1 MRKHLRG
8 HWALATL
15 LAGCGSSSSPDLGF
29 GLGPDSGPPADT
41 GMASNDSGRTQDSG
55 GMAFDSGMMTPDTGM
70 SLPDAGM
77 MMADSGMPHDAGMM
91 SGAIPD
97 PGTGHGVDGDFA
109 DVEPNDTPSQATPLG
124 IAASSTVRVWVT
136 NNSIGG
142 SDTADYFVF
151 KSGAAAG
158 TFSFDMCFSGSIGG
172 LTATL
177 WTVSNGQMVT
187 PPVGTWM
194 SAGTCVVSSGMGA
207 PLAANTTYLF
217 GVTATGGA
225 GMYTA

>member
-1 MRKHLRG
+1 MKKHLHG
-8 HWALATL
+8 ALAVL

-29 GLGPDSGPPADT
+29 GIGQDSGLFADT
-41 GMASNDSGRTQDSG
+41 GMASNDSGGGPVDSG
-55 GMAFDSGMMTPDTGM
+55 GMAVDSGMTTEDSGMRMPDSGMT
-70 SLPDAGM
+70 
-77 MMADSGMPHDAGMM
+77 MADSGMPLDAGMM

-97 PGTGHGVDGDFA
+97 PGTGNGVDNNFGDI
-109 DVEPNDTPSQATPLG
+109 EPNDTPSQATPLG

-142 SDTADYFVF
+142 SDVADYFVF
-151 KSGAAAG
+151 KSASAAG
-158 TFSFDMCFSGSIGG
+158 TFSFDICYSGSVGT

-177 WTVSNGQMVT
+177 WTVANGQMVT

-194 SAGTCVVSSGMGA
+194 SSGTCVMSSGMGA
-207 PLAANTTYLF
+207 ALAASTTYLF

-225 GMYTA
+225 GMYSA